1 MSQDKTIV
9 FVVHNYNTFQKD
21 YIEACS
27 KYFKKVYVLV
37 RYKPLSKIADKLP
50 VKWLNKYQDS
60 KVIDLRDL
68 PSNVVVIR
76 TPVWYLPYGFFH
88 KILGN
93 QHLRSVDKVIQQR
106 DIKFDIVHTHFFWS
120 AGYVGM
126 KLKEK
131 YNVPF
136 IATGHGYD
144 VYDLPFKS
152 KWWEKTIKEILQ
164 ETDRVTTVSEENIKC
179 IERLNIDL
187 NKVELIRNGYNS
199 DLFYRLDKDK
209 VRKELNVPLDKEVL
223 LSVGNLE
230 PVKGHKYLIDAVK
243 QLKKDYPD
251 IVCYIVGEGSQRRSL
266 ENRISEYG
274 LEDTVKLVGYVKH
287 SEVNKWMNSCDIFV
301 LPSLK
306 ESFGIVQLEAMAC
319 GKPIIATR
327 TNGSTEVIKSEDYG
341 MLCKKG
347 DSTEIRSSISKALHK
362 EWNKLR
368 IIQYSQQFS
377 WENISELS
385 VDIYN
390 ELLNQEE

>member
-1 MSQDKTIV
+1 
-9 FVVHNYNTFQKD
+9 
-21 YIEACS
+21 
-27 KYFKKVYVLV
+27 
-37 RYKPLSKIADKLP
+37 
-50 VKWLNKYQDS
+50 
-60 KVIDLRDL
+60 
-68 PSNVVVIR
+68 
-76 TPVWYLPYGFFH
+76 
-88 KILGN
+88 
-93 QHLRSVDKVIQQR
+93 
-106 DIKFDIVHTHFFWS
+106 
-120 AGYVGM
+120 
-126 KLKEK
+126 
-131 YNVPF
+131 
-136 IATGHGYD
+136 
-144 VYDLPFKS
+144 
-152 KWWEKTIKEILQ
+152 
-164 ETDRVTTVSEENIKC
+164 
-179 IERLNIDL
+179 
-187 NKVELIRNGYNS
+187 
-199 DLFYRLDKDK
+199 
-209 VRKELNVPLDKEVL
+209 